1 MVSTDPG
8 DTDIPVHQ
16 DERKSTPSHIIFANS
31 TPYLTFILDGREV
44 EGHPLDQIHTLNE
57 QDAQDQYALEGM
69 DYGDGVLSGI
79 RSRTRSNTDHIVINW
94 EIDDPDNPHNWSTVN
109 TTSKSTNNP
118 STTN

>member
-1 MVSTDPG
+1 MSVSWNSDHILQLPPG
-8 DTDIPVHQ
+8 
-16 DERKSTPSHIIFANS
+16 
-31 TPYLTFILDGREV
+31 LTSVLDGREV

-57 QDAQDQYALEGM
+57 QDAQHQYALEGM

-109 TTSKSTNNP
+109 TTSQTHTLLYKTNLP
-118 STTN
+118 SLVKPSSSPSQ